1 VVGIRTVDRRERTA
15 SGVGVGSTE
24 AQVKAGVAGVICRNE
39 FGLSHCAKGQF
50 RAGQR
55 VTDFALDGPGGKVV
69 AVTVGF
75 VID

>member
-1 VVGIRTVDRRERTA
+1 MSDARLDWRRACCHRAGVVGIRNVDRR
-15 SGVGVGSTE
+15 
-24 AQVKAGVAGVICRNE
+24 KAGVSGVIC
-39 FGLSHCAKGQF
+39 
-50 RAGQR
+50 R